1 MKKTLLTTLMV
12 ALAFFAFSQ
21 SNKEEVDLGTVCLWH
36 GKESH
41 GSGIY

>member
-12 ALAFFAFSQ
+12 ALAFVSFSQ
-21 SNKEEVDLGTVCLWH
+21 SNKEEVDLVQSVFGME
-36 GKESH
+36 KESH